1 MCVLRIDLVLAA
13 GVCLAG
19 KDRARRSGCLVGE
32 GTRPLAK
39 RACSA
44 RISAGRR
51 QPSGTRPPQDGP
63 GRARPRRR
71 GQCAR
76 RAAALPYLG
85 SSKSNAWAELCVRC
99 PSCLLEQIHKGQ
111 NRLITKAR

>member
-71 GQCAR
+71 GQCIGLAR
-76 RAAALPYLG
+76 TGLG
-85 SSKSNAWAELCVRC
+85 GVE
-99 PSCLLEQIHKGQ
+99 
-111 NRLITKAR
+111 